1 MKIQKIICFRTQ
13 EEFINW
19 QKEKKRRILKVDMSD
34 LVLKV
39 LFEENESVIGQ
50 QKFSIEEIR
59 VFAYKWLKKGDEE
72 DSSPQAEIENERLL
86 AFMDYL
92 DRTDS
97 KENIEEVLWEEP
109 VEELLQKANQYLTV
123 GVPRLGD
130 Q

>member
-1 MKIQKIICFRTQ
+1 
-13 EEFINW
+13 
-19 QKEKKRRILKVDMSD
+19 
-34 LVLKV
+34 
-39 LFEENESVIGQ
+39 
-50 QKFSIEEIR
+50 
-59 VFAYKWLKKGDEE
+59 
-72 DSSPQAEIENERLL
+72 
-86 AFMDYL
+86 MDYL